1 MRNPFR
7 LRASQRTSSDE
18 EFVRLFSPG
27 ALDLLDDIKDPF
39 GGVVFLRS
47 APGGGKTT
55 LLRMLT
61 PRPLQLV
68 HQLAAHHPQVR
79 TTHEAL
85 RSVGALND
93 DGPAVLGAMVAFN
106 KEYQDLAAFDRGNA
120 LFRELVNSRIVIA
133 TLRAVLERTGR
144 NFPADLH
151 RLQFEWEPESNL
163 SIPAS
168 ADGQRLF
175 DWASEI
181 ERNFYDRMDDL
192 GDPEPPA
199 GGHARLDAIRW
210 FARARI
216 SDPRGPIEARRLLLL
231 DEIQT
236 LSASQRQTL
245 IQLATDA
252 REACGLWLAERLEAL
267 NHQDLLS
274 EGALQERD
282 YEGVVQLERRWGGQ
296 RAKTFN
302 RFVESVANLRLGKAD
317 GFADREFFP
326 LIGET
331 DDLDDWEAPFTLR
344 SEQIER
350 EIVGA
355 NGRGGRY
362 ATWLENARACDGT
375 AIDRAVRW
383 RLTQV
388 LVARDLQRAQ
398 ASFEFDA
405 LTGDEF
411 EKRARGVEKAAEHF
425 VRREAGAPIYFG
437 REALGQSASNNVEQ
451 YLEIAGEM
459 FEEISAKVGSQRE
472 TPTPLSA
479 TRQDALLRQVARSR
493 WDQLVR
499 RMPRGYEARRLL
511 EAIGTFC
518 QQQTFRPTAPY
529 APGVT
534 GVAITMADRAQLID
548 RPDGE
553 IRPFIPL
560 RDVLTSLV
568 AQNLLVPRV
577 DHQNNGRTY
586 VVFYLNRLLC
596 VHFDLPLGYGGWRH
610 KPLSSL
616 VRWQEVGERSED
628 LAEVGQL
635 V

>member
-151 RLQFEWEPESNL
+151 RLNFEWEPESGL
-163 SIPAS
+163 SIPAA

-216 SDPRGPIEARRLLLL
+216 SDSRGPIEARRLLLL

-331 DDLDDWEAPFTLR
+331 DDLDNWEAPFTLR

-405 LTGDEF
+405 LTSDEF
-411 EKRARGVEKAAEHF
+411 EKRAKGVEKAAEHF
-425 VRREAGAPIYFG
+425 VRKEAGAPIYFG

-479 TRQDALLRQVARSR
+479 TRQDALLRQVARGR

-628 LAEVGQL
+628 LAEDGKL

>member
-7 LRASQRTSSDE
+7 LRASQRTSNDE

-85 RSVGALND
+85 RSLGALND
-93 DGPAVLGAMVAFN
+93 DGPAVLGAMVVFN

-151 RLQFEWEPESNL
+151 RLHFEWEPESGL

-168 ADGQRLF
+168 TDGQRLF

-216 SDPRGPIEARRLLLL
+216 TDARGPIEARRLLLL

-302 RFVESVANLRLGKAD
+302 RFVESVANLRLSKAD

-326 LIGET
+326 LIGEA
-331 DDLDDWEAPFTLR
+331 DDLDNWEAPFTLR
-344 SEQIER
+344 SQQIER
-350 EIVGA
+350 EIIGA

-362 ATWLENARACDGT
+362 VTWLENARAGDGT

-398 ASFEFDA
+398 TSFEFDA

-411 EKRARGVEKAAEHF
+411 EKRAKGVEKAAEHF
-425 VRREAGAPIYFG
+425 VRREVGAPIYFG

-459 FEEISAKVGSQRE
+459 FEEISAKVGSQRD
-472 TPTPLSA
+472 TPTPLSP
-479 TRQDALLRQVARSR
+479 TRQDALLRQVARGR

-518 QQQTFRPTAPY
+518 RQQTFRPTAPY

-548 RPDGE
+548 RTDEE

-616 VRWQEVGERSED
+616 VRWQEVGERSDD
-628 LAEVGQL
+628 LAEDAQL

>member
-1 MRNPFR
+1 M
-7 LRASQRTSSDE
+7 
-18 EFVRLFSPG
+18 FSPG

-79 TTHEAL
+79 STHEAL
-85 RSVGALND
+85 RSVGALGE
-93 DGPAVLGAMVAFN
+93 DGPIVLGAMVVFN

-144 NFPADLH
+144 TFPVDLQ
-151 RLQFEWEPESNL
+151 RLRFEWEPESGL
-163 SIPAS
+163 SIPAA

-192 GDPEPPA
+192 GDAEPPA
-199 GGHARLDAIRW
+199 GGHVRLDAIRW

-216 SDPRGPIEARRLLLL
+216 TDARGPIMARRLLLL

-302 RFVESVANLRLGKAD
+302 RFVESVANLRLSKAD

-331 DDLDDWEAPFTLR
+331 DDLDQLEAPFALR

-362 ATWLENARACDGT
+362 VTWLENARACDGT

-405 LTGDEF
+405 LTADEF
-411 EKRARGVEKAAEHF
+411 EKRAKGVEKAAEHF
-425 VRREAGAPIYFG
+425 VRKEAGAPIYFG
-437 REALGQSASNNVEQ
+437 REALGQAASNNVEQ

-459 FEEISAKVGSQRE
+459 FEEISAKVASQRD

-479 TRQDALLRQVARSR
+479 TRQDALLRQVARGR

-511 EAIGTFC
+511 EAIGAFC

-548 RPDGE
+548 SPDDE

-610 KPLSSL
+610 KSLSSL
-616 VRWQEVGERSED
+616 VRWQELGERSED
-628 LAEVGQL
+628 LAEDGRL

>member
-27 ALDLLDDIKDPF
+27 ALDLLEDIKDPF

-68 HQLAAHHPQVR
+68 HQLALLHPQVR
-79 TTHEAL
+79 TTSEAL
-85 RSVGALND
+85 RSVGALDD
-93 DGPAVLGAMVAFN
+93 DGPAVLGAMVVFN

-120 LFRELVNSRIVIA
+120 LFKELVNSRIVIA
-133 TLRAVLERTGR
+133 TLRAVLERSSR

-151 RLQFEWEPESNL
+151 RLQFDWEPESGL

-168 ADGQRLF
+168 ANGQVLF

-192 GDPEPPA
+192 GDPDPPA

-210 FARARI
+210 FARVRI
-216 SDPRGPIEARRLLLL
+216 GDARGPIEAKRLLLL

-236 LSASQRQTL
+236 LSTGQRHTL

-296 RAKTFN
+296 RARTFN
-302 RFVESVANLRLGKAD
+302 RFVESVANLRLSKAD

-326 LIGET
+326 LISET
-331 DDLDDWEAPFTLR
+331 DDLDDWERSFVGR
-344 SEQIER
+344 SEEIER
-350 EIVGA
+350 EVVGA

-362 ATWLENARACDGT
+362 DQWLEVARGAEGT
-375 AIDRAVRW
+375 AIDRAIRW

-398 ASFEFDA
+398 ASFEFDS
-405 LTGDEF
+405 LTTEDF
-411 EKRARGVEKAAEHF
+411 DKRAKGVEKAAELF
-425 VRREAGAPIYFG
+425 VRREANAPIYFG
-437 REALGQSASNNVEQ
+437 REVLGQAASNNVEQ
-451 YLEIAGEM
+451 YLEIAGEL
-459 FEEISAKVGSQRE
+459 FEEISAKSGSLRDI
-472 TPTPLSA
+472 PAPLSA
-479 TRQDALLRQVARSR
+479 TRQDALIRQVARGR

-511 EAIGTFC
+511 QAIGTFC

-534 GVAITMADRAQLID
+534 GVAITMTDRAQLID
-548 RPDGE
+548 RPDDE
-553 IRPFIPL
+553 IRAFLPL

-568 AQNLLVPRV
+568 AQNLVVPRV

-596 VHFDLPLGYGGWRH
+596 VHFGLPLGFGGWRH
-610 KPLSSL
+610 KSLSTL
-616 VRWQEVGERSED
+616 LRWQEVGERSED
-628 LAEVGQL
+628 LAEDAQL